1 MIYTIIM
8 TSFGFSLLGIV
19 EIIVGFVVAW
29 VIYSLSVYI
38 AVRIIGV
45 QVPFLRAL
53 FVTLIADIVSSIISF
68 IIVAGFLFTS
78 DLVVLIKGLITGFVI
93 TLAIYKYL
101 FDIDWVKTFV
111 MLIIAKIID
120 FVIISVLALIF
131 SAIGFL
137 ALGNTFSSLLAAP

>member
-1 MIYTIIM
+1 MTI
-8 TSFGFSLLGIV
+8 FGFSLLGIV

-38 AVRIIGV
+38 TARIIGV

-131 SAIGFL
+131 ANIGFL
-137 ALGNTFSSLLAAP
+137 ALGNTFSSLSAAP